1 MEKVGKGMVTP
12 PLSSSGFDMAAA
24 KSQSAQPMGLRERN
38 KRDKRDRII
47 KAARELFAQKGF
59 EGTTLREVAAA
70 ADIGTGTLFLYVKTK
85 EDLLVLVFKHEL
97 EPLLFGPFE
106 HVPETDL
113 SSQFAYVFTPMIEH
127 HAQNL
132 NLGRQFLRNMAW
144 VNEPVS
150 GDVSAFMSG
159 WFSRLAGLVEGA
171 KARGEI
177 RPEISTNLIVQCAS
191 QMFLA
196 DLRRWVGGWI
206 TREQLNATLTDSI
219 KLLLTGLEPQETA
232 VHKARARG

>member
-1 MEKVGKGMVTP
+1 MVTP
-12 PLSSSGFDMAAA
+12 PLSSSGFDMSAAE
-24 KSQSAQPMGLRERN
+24 SQSAQPMGLRERN
-38 KRDKRDRII
+38 KRDKRERII

-132 NLGRQFLRNMAW
+132 NLGRQFLW
-144 VNEPVS
+144 I
-150 GDVSAFMSG
+150 
-159 WFSRLAGLVEGA
+159 LAGVFV
-171 KARGEI
+171 
-177 RPEISTNLIVQCAS
+177 PVAS
-191 QMFLA
+191 
-196 DLRRWVGGWI
+196 DV
-206 TREQLNATLTDSI
+206 
-219 KLLLTGLEPQETA
+219 
-232 VHKARARG
+232 